1 VRAPALFFRRTA
13 VIITLLILVSLL
25 LINVDRRL
33 VVNPLRDATGLTLG
47 PARAA
52 IQSVEEAV
60 GGVVDSFGNVRELR
74 RENEELRRTI
84 DHLTAENAQVQS
96 LRLQNERLRQQ
107 LAFKEAR
114 PELQQLPAEVV
125 YRDPT
130 SLRKY
135 LIIDKGRRD
144 GVEPGMAVVSPGG
157 MVGRIQ
163 SVEDRRARVLLL
175 IDSESAVRAFLQE
188 SRMDGR
194 ADGLIYGRWPLGRLR
209 MRDIET
215 TAQVREGTWVLTAG
229 MDDELPR
236 DLPIGV
242 IQKVYKTDVQE
253 TQEADI
259 LPAVD
264 PDTLE
269 SVAVI
274 LRER

>member
-1 VRAPALFFRRTA
+1 
-13 VIITLLILVSLL
+13 LILVSLV
-25 LINVDRRL
+25 LINVDRQL
-33 VVNPLRDATGLTLG
+33 VANPVRDATGLTLA
-47 PARAA
+47 PVRAS
-52 IQSVEEAV
+52 IQAVEDTV
-60 GGVVDSFGNVRELR
+60 GGVFDSFGNVRELR

-135 LIIDKGRRD
+135 LVIDKGRRD
-144 GVEPGMAVVSPGG
+144 GVELGMAVVSPGG

-163 SVEDRRARVLLL
+163 SVEERRSRVLLL
-175 IDSESAVRAFLQE
+175 IDPESAVRVFLQE

-194 ADGLIYGRWPLGRLR
+194 ADGILYGRWPLGRLR
-209 MRDIET
+209 MRYIET
-215 TAQVREGTWVLTAG
+215 TVQVREGTWVLTAG